1 MRYDIVIVGGGS
13 AGCALANRLS
23 ADGSTRVLLLEA
35 GRPDYAWDVYIHMP
49 AALSFPIGNRFYD
62 WRYES
67 ETRTARERPADLPRS
82 WQGAGGLQLDQRD
95 DLPARQPARLRA
107 LGSGPPAWRPG
118 TTPTACR
125 TSSGW
130 RPAWRAPTPGW
141 ISRLATPLVSRWAA
155 AVIVRHRH
163 RRSTVTSSIQQDRLH
178 RYLLPRLV
186 LEPPDA
192 APRRAPLFR
201 RSESLRVG

>member
-1 MRYDIVIVGGGS
+1 MCARQPPERRRVDSRAGAGGGT
-13 AGCALANRLS
+13 AGLRLGRVYPHARGALVPDRKPVLRL
-23 ADGSTRVLLLEA
+23 ALRV
-35 GRPDYAWDVYIHMP
+35 R
-49 AALSFPIGNRFYD
+49 
-62 WRYES
+62 
-67 ETRTARERPADLPRS
+67 TRTAHERPADLPRS
-82 WQGAGGLQLDQRD
+82 WQGVGGLQLDQRD

-118 TTPTACR
+118 TTPTPCR